1 MRPDAFF
8 AFQQALNRGPGYCP
22 PDLFEGG
29 VPSIVRGLKVHA
41 NNISHARHVALE
53 ETYPRLLKLIG
64 LESFHEVAGRFLDQA
79 EVLGRSL
86 DLLGEGLDQCLDD
99 PSHRNLAR
107 AEWAWLEAFHA
118 ADAHALT
125 LAELAALDPE
135 TLTRAHFTLHPA
147 TRWFALEEPYEL
159 AWDHPVADP
168 GNALLLT
175 RPESE
180 VQLRGIDGRATA
192 VLSLLSV
199 PRTPADLLGTEALA
213 LIALIEAGAVVL
225 EQRP

>member
-1 MRPDAFF
+1 MQPDALV

-22 PDLFEGG
+22 PDLFEGS

-53 ETYPRLLKLIG
+53 ETYPRLLNLIG
-64 LESFHEVAGRFLDQA
+64 LESFHEVASRFLDQA
-79 EVLGRSL
+79 EVLSRSL

-99 PSHRNLAR
+99 PMHRNLAR

-118 ADAHALT
+118 AEAHALN
-125 LAELAALDPE
+125 LAELGTLDAE
-135 TLTRAHFTLHPA
+135 TLTRAHFALHPA
-147 TRWFALEEPYEL
+147 TRWFALEEPYQL
-159 AWDHPVADP
+159 AWDHPIADL
-168 GNALLLT
+168 GNAVLVT

-180 VQLRGIDGRATA
+180 VQVHGVDGRATA

-199 PRTPADLLGTEALA
+199 PRIPADLLGTEALA

-225 EQRP
+225 EQRS